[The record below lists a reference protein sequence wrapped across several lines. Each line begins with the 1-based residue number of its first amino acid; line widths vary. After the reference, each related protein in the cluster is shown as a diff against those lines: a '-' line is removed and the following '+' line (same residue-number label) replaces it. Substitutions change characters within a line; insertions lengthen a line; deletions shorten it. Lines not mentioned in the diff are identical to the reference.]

1 MNKDSKR
8 TCGKQKRM
16 KWDRYSRQGKRA
28 KGSEEKNE
36 KKVKSKSSNKYLID

>member
-16 KWDRYSRQGKRA
+16 KWDRYSRQGKIA

-36 KKVKSKSSNKYLID
+36 KKKLKAGVLINT